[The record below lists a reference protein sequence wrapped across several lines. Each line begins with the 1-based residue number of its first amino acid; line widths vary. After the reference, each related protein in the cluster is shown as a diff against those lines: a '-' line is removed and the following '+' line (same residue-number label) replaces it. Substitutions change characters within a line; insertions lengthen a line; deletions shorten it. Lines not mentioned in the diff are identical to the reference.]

1 MSSPPD
7 PTLQSRS
14 SVDKS
19 SEHDIEKVEHHG
31 TKRISE
37 NDAIAKE
44 TKVVEAANGNLC
56 SLKLSIAFNLKCVR
70 IVSFAAALA
79 AGSTDPWSR
88 NALVVYACK

>member
-1 MSSPPD
+1 MSSPQD
-7 PTLQSRS
+7 PTSQSRS

-56 SLKLSIAFNLKCVR
+56 SLKLSIAFQPQMCSN
-70 IVSFAAALA
+70 SFFR
-79 AGSTDPWSR
+79 GGTR
-88 NALVVYACK
+88 GRFY